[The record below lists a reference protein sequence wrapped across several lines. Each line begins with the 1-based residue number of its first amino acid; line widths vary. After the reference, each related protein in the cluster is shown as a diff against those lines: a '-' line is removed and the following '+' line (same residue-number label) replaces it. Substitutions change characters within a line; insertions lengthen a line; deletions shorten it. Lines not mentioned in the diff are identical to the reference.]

1 MATQTDD
8 PTSAAQY
15 TAARTGAA
23 LRDASHCG
31 RLQLSG
37 ADHLDFLHRMTTN
50 AFSDL
55 EPGRGTEAVFIEQRG
70 RIIDLGVFYRGAD
83 STLLLVGPG
92 AQSEIPIWLDR
103 FIFAEAIDFAD
114 ITASTAMLECCGP
127 QAAALVAQVLEL
139 DLSQTRAGDLLAVPA
154 ADAPWLARR
163 DWDGCPGLRAIG
175 TLDAIGLLREKLIAS
190 GAQTIGEEAWEILRI
205 ERGEPRKGR
214 ELTEDYNPWEAGLGR
229 AIHMDKGCY
238 IGQEVI
244 ARLDTYDKIK
254 QHLVGLRLP
263 AGDLPAPGQPL
274 RDDRREVGRITST
287 ADSPT
292 LGPIALA
299 YVRRDA
305 CDAGTELALD
315 QGRATVVTLPFA
327 IP

>member
-1 MATQTDD
+1 M
-8 PTSAAQY
+8 
-15 TAARTGAA
+15 
-23 LRDASHCG
+23 
-31 RLQLSG
+31 
-37 ADHLDFLHRMTTN
+37 
-50 AFSDL
+50 
-55 EPGRGTEAVFIEQRG
+55 
-70 RIIDLGVFYRGAD
+70 
-83 STLLLVGPG
+83 
-92 AQSEIPIWLDR
+92 
-103 FIFAEAIDFAD
+103 
-114 ITASTAMLECCGP
+114 
-127 QAAALVAQVLEL
+127 
-139 DLSQTRAGDLLAVPA
+139 
-154 ADAPWLARR
+154 
-163 DWDGCPGLRAIG
+163 
-175 TLDAIGLLREKLIAS
+175 
-190 GAQTIGEEAWEILRI
+190 
-205 ERGEPRKGR
+205 
-214 ELTEDYNPWEAGLGR
+214 TEDYNPWEAGLGR

>member
-1 MATQTDD
+1 MASHTDD

-50 AFSDL
+50 AFADL
-55 EPGRGTEAVFIEQRG
+55 EPGRGAEAVFIEQRA

-83 STLLLVGPG
+83 STLVLVGPG

-114 ITASTAMLECCGP
+114 ITASTDMLECCGP
-127 QAAALVAQVLEL
+127 QAAALVAQVL
-139 DLSQTRAGDLLAVPA
+139 DLNLNQTRAGDLLAVPA
-154 ADAPWLARR
+154 ADALWLARR

-190 GAQTIGEEAWEILRI
+190 GAQTIGEEAWEILRV

-287 ADSPT
+287 AYSPT

-315 QGRATVVTLPFA
+315 QRRATVVTLPFA